1 MFKIIITVAIL
12 AAHFSA
18 KAQMT
23 KEYIGKTS
31 IENLEVINYTRYPQG
46 EGIIKNDTDYYVD
59 WATREVIIDGDIFPI
74 RKVEKSGNT
83 TVIKYGYHWTV
94 SMVLSY
100 DKKGN
105 CIAFK
110 IEL

>member
-1 MFKIIITVAIL
+1 MFKIIFTVAL
-12 AAHFSA
+12 FAAHFCA
-18 KAQMT
+18 KAQSPV
-23 KEYIGKTS
+23 YVGKTS

-46 EGIIKNDTDYYVD
+46 EGVIKNDTDYYVD
-59 WATREVIIDGDIFPI
+59 WATREVVIDGDVFPI

-100 DKKGN
+100 DKTGN
-105 CIAFK
+105 CIGFK